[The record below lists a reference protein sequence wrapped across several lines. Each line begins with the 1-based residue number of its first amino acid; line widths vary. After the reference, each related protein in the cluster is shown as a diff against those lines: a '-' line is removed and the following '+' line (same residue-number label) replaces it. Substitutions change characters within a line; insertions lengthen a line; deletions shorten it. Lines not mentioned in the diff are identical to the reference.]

1 MARAATVTD
10 RTATVTARAG
20 ASMARTATVSGITHS
35 GTVAPAGRLIPT
47 IAAAGFDPKIIA
59 LIAVD
64 TARAGSRSLTGR
76 HDRDKK
82 TGKKSKMRENFKIF
96 LKKN

>member
-20 ASMARTATVSGITHS
+20 ASMARTATVSGITHP
-35 GTVAPAGRLIPT
+35 GTDAPAGRLIPT
-47 IAAAGFDPKIIA
+47 IAAAGFDPIIIA

-82 TGKKSKMRENFKIF
+82 PA
-96 LKKN
+96 KNPK